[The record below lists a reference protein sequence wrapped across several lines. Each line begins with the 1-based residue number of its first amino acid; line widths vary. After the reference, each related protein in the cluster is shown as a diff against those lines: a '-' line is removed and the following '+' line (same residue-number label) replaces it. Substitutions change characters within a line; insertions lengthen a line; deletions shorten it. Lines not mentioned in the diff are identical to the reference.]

1 MTYARR
7 KRLVNLEA
15 SAEAGGRGEL
25 DPLGEEVWGGER
37 PLFEMAVGQGG
48 GTDSHLPCLSHS
60 LQGHPGLMGDVD
72 EVPTSWV
79 MWGC

>member
-15 SAEAGGRGEL
+15 SAEGGRGEL

-60 LQGHPGLMGDVD
+60 LQGHPGLMGDMD